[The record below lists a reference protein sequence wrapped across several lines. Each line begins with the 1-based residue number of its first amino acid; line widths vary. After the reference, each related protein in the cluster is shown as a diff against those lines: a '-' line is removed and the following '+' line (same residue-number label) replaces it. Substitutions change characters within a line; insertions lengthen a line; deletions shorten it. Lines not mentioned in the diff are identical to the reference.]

1 MRSGR
6 SGSSV
11 DGMSDEEQPVVVV
24 MPPAP
29 ADGGRTVRI
38 DGTPVG
44 HAFRFE
50 DLIEFLRRAGWLEEA
65 GWPPIEWRGGGPE
78 VWASGPS

>member
-1 MRSGR
+1 
-6 SGSSV
+6 
-11 DGMSDEEQPVVVV
+11 MSDEEQPVVVV

-38 DGTPVG
+38 DGTSVG

-78 VWASGPS
+78 DWPGESSGPTRR